1 MNQVIHKNVWGAVLT
16 LLVYL
21 LDMLQ
26 YWVRYE
32 YIKQKNGGIEQQLRE
47 ESNFQYWGEGEGA
60 TILRPNWAMPS
71 TAGLKIV
78 PFRPARQYPYPPH
91 VWFTTF
97 PASEFHNKGVIKS
110 SKIRRFQ
117 RA

>member
-1 MNQVIHKNVWGAVLT
+1 M
-16 LLVYL
+16 LVATV
-21 LDMLQ
+21 
-26 YWVRYE
+26 WVRYE
-32 YIKQKNGGIEQQLRE
+32 YIKQKNITKENEGIEQELRE

-78 PFRPARQYPYPPH
+78 PFRPARQYPYLPH
-91 VWFTTF
+91 VWFTTI
-97 PASEFHNKGVIKS
+97 PASECHNKGVIKS